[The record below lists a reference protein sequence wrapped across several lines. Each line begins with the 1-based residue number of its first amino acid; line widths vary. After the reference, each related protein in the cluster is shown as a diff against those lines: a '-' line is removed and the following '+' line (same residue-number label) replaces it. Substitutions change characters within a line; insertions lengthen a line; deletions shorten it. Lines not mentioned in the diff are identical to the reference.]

1 MSKNMFDLKDK
12 LNTILDFIDNKEN
25 VVFLDYPLHHNV
37 GDMLIFL
44 GTVKFFEDNDIKIK
58 KFYSAH
64 DYNLQSLMKVIDD
77 NTTIIFHGGGNF
89 GDLYPIHQDFRE
101 FVINNFYKNKILI
114 LPQTAFFENKE
125 NINRSRLIYKK
136 HKNIVMFAR
145 DKQTHDLFKSFSD
158 ISFLIPDMAHALY
171 GTFQKESV
179 KKGTLYF
186 LRQDIEKSG
195 SQEQFQNIQSYDW
208 MDLISKYDIKVISFI
223 MKMAKLNRV
232 LKLEILNNLN
242 FFLWNR
248 QINIIGG
255 KAALIF
261 SEYDQIIT
269 SRLHG
274 HILSCL
280 LDVPSLVVDNSYG
293 KNKAYYEEWT
303 KDLDNTHFL
312 SK

>member
-1 MSKNMFDLKDK
+1 
-12 LNTILDFIDNKEN
+12 
-25 VVFLDYPLHHNV
+25 
-37 GDMLIFL
+37 
-44 GTVKFFEDNDIKIK
+44 
-58 KFYSAH
+58 
-64 DYNLQSLMKVIDD
+64 
-77 NTTIIFHGGGNF
+77 
-89 GDLYPIHQDFRE
+89 
-101 FVINNFYKNKILI
+101 
-114 LPQTAFFENKE
+114 
-125 NINRSRLIYKK
+125 
-136 HKNIVMFAR
+136 
-145 DKQTHDLFKSFSD
+145 
-158 ISFLIPDMAHALY
+158 
-171 GTFQKESV
+171 
-179 KKGTLYF
+179 
-186 LRQDIEKSG
+186 
-195 SQEQFQNIQSYDW
+195 